1 MMTTDTEIRDILT
14 SVKTIAVVG
23 FSANPSRPSHGVAQ
37 FLKRKGF
44 RVIPVNP
51 GLAGQTFLGETVY
64 ASLKDIPG
72 PIDMVDVFRASDHV
86 AEVMEEAI
94 AIKAKVVWTQL
105 DVIDEEAA
113 AKGRAAGLQVGRDRG
128 PAVEIPRLWV
138 WKDPHGD

>member
-1 MMTTDTEIRDILT
+1 MNDDEIRDILT

-23 FSANPSRPSHGVAQ
+23 FSANPARPSNGVAH

-51 GLAGQTFLGETVY
+51 GLAGRTFLGETVY
-64 ASLKDIPG
+64 ASLGDIPD

-86 AEVMEEAI
+86 AAVMEEAI

-105 DVIDEEAA
+105 DVVDEAAA
-113 AKGRAAGLQVGRDRG
+113 AKGRTAGLKVVMDRC
-128 PAVEIPRLWV
+128 PAIEMPRL
-138 WKDPHGD
+138 GL

>member
-64 ASLKDIPG
+64 ASLKDIPD
-72 PIDMVDVFRASDHV
+72 PIDMVDVFRASEFV

-105 DVIDEEAA
+105 DVIDQTAA
-113 AKGRAAGLQVGRDRG
+113 AKGRAAGLKVVMDRC
-128 PAVEIPRLWV
+128 PAIEMPRL
-138 WKDPHGD
+138 GL

>member
-1 MMTTDTEIRDILT
+1 MMTTDAEIRDILT
-14 SVKTIAVVG
+14 SVKTIALVG
-23 FSANPSRPSHGVAQ
+23 FSANPGRPSHGVAQ

-64 ASLKDIPG
+64 ASLKDIPD
-72 PIDMVDVFRASDHV
+72 PIDMVDVFRASEFV

-105 DVIDEEAA
+105 DVVDEPAA
-113 AKGRAAGLQVGRDRG
+113 AKGRAAGLKVVMDRC
-128 PAVEIPRLWV
+128 PAIEMPRL
-138 WKDPHGD
+138 GL